1 MRVCFLSAASPV
13 AFRRFSVSHSSS
25 LRLVLAV
32 ATAGCAV
39 LAGCSDNSITN
50 SISQLNTFSTTRL
63 VADAPGEGAPTVDGF
78 LVNPWGIA
86 FSPNG
91 ILWAANNGTGTATLY
106 DAAGNALSPVVS
118 IPGPSFLSAG
128 QPTGVVFNSTTSFQ
142 IAGGPALFIFA
153 GLDGVISAWNQ
164 SSNDARVIVDRSANG
179 SVYTGLAIASNGTSP
194 RLFAADFANG
204 RVDMF
209 DGSFNL
215 IGSFVDT
222 SLPADYGPFG
232 IQNVKGQ
239 IFVTYAKRDAETGD
253 EVKGAGNGF
262 VEVYNPD
269 GSIVMR
275 FAANGTLNAPWAVA
289 VAPSGFGPFSGDILI
304 GNFGDGTINAFD
316 ASTGQF
322 IETLRD
328 ANQNPIVI
336 DGLWGFAFG
345 PGASS
350 TSLYFAAGIDDETHG
365 LVGVITPR

>member
-1 MRVCFLSAASPV
+1 M
-13 AFRRFSVSHSSS
+13 SHSSCG
-25 LRLVLAV
+25 RRVLAV
-32 ATAGCAV
+32 ATAGFAV

-50 SISQLNTFSTTRL
+50 SISQLNAFNTTRL
-63 VADAPGEGAPTVDGF
+63 VADVPAEGAPTVDGF

-91 ILWAANNGTGTATLY
+91 ILWVANNGTGTSTLY
-106 DAAGNALSPVVS
+106 DPAGNALSPVVS
-118 IPGPSFLSAG
+118 IPGSSFVSAG

-142 IAGGPALFIFA
+142 IVGGPALFVFA
-153 GLDGVISAWNQ
+153 GLDGIISAWNQ
-164 SSNDARVIVDRSANG
+164 SSNDARVVVDRSASG
-179 SVYTGLAIASNGTSP
+179 SVYTGLAIAANGSAN

-209 DGSFNL
+209 DASFNL

-222 SLPADYGPFG
+222 SLPSDYGPFG
-232 IQNVKGQ
+232 IQNVNGQ
-239 IFVTYAKRDAETGD
+239 LFVTYAKRDADTGD

-289 VAPSGFGPFSGDILI
+289 VAPADFGPFAGDILV
-304 GNFGDGTINAFD
+304 GNFGDGTINAFNRT
-316 ASTGQF
+316 TGDF
-322 IETLRD
+322 IDTLRD

-336 DGLWGFAFG
+336 DGLWGLAFG

-350 TSLYFAAGIDDETHG
+350 TSLYFAAGIDDEAHG